1 MRLLRAIREHL
12 DHHVKAIFKFLGFF
26 GIKIRAD
33 VEDAEYDPGED
44 RYGMGRMYD
53 NGQGPD
59 EPDLESRKPIVGS
72 FESIRDVLNTIDALY
87 KEELHRPHGAD
98 NTGTAIL
105 LRKSLLNG
113 WTATD
118 MRRWLRISPEWDGRH
133 PGLQVADDEHM
144 ERHDHGPND
153 DLPWPRPEVV
163 TTLGNREAKGFSR
176 LERKMF
182 ADDNGVYPAIGATYM
197 YAVRSAEVDE
207 ARLIRNLDWLSQ
219 NGCNYI
225 RILLMV
231 GTPPY
236 WSFEIKPRSWDA
248 YHRVMELAWERR
260 MRTQPVI
267 FADAENS
274 MPSLADREK
283 FAEEVAQFCN
293 DRREMVQ
300 FIEVAN
306 EAELNG
312 VRMDELTR
320 YCEILSKST
329 DIPFAASSPTGSHE
343 EIDGLERLYRDHGC
357 RSPIATPH
365 FDRTEWEDGYRIIR
379 QPWHYQYAGDSSYMP
394 GVFVNNE
401 PAGFGPNSG
410 GMSIPEH
417 FGMGALYTFLSG
429 GAAFC
434 FHSIH
439 GVKGSDRAN
448 ENEFDF
454 SDMPRGDEMWESI
467 RSLVANVPTNI
478 ANGNSANHHWTNP
491 QHPLEPTLNEQIWPD
506 NSRNGLV
513 RAFAQGF
520 GPEWYVGLLG
530 IRGSV
535 EFAPNRDVDATLYH
549 PISGNVVW
557 NRPISQ
563 GETVTV
569 EQDGET
575 RSYLLKTVDS

>member
-1 MRLLRAIREHL
+1 MRLIE
-12 DHHVKAIFKFLGFF
+12 VICKFF
-26 GIKIRAD
+26 GITILAVKSDSVDEVVHEKNTESSAD
-33 VEDAEYDPGED
+33 EDVSLSEQQLFDK
-44 RYGMGRMYD
+44 R
-53 NGQGPD
+53 
-59 EPDLESRKPIVGS
+59 IGS
-72 FESIRDVLNTIDALY
+72 FENIRNVLDTIDALY
-87 KEELHRPHGAD
+87 REELHRPHGAD
-98 NTGTAIL
+98 NTGRSLL
-105 LRKSLLNG
+105 LRKSLVNA

-118 MRRWLRISPEWDGRH
+118 MRTWLRASEEWNQRH
-133 PGLQVADDEHM
+133 PGLQVPDDEHM
-144 ERHDHGPND
+144 ERHDHGTND

-163 TTLGNREAKGFSR
+163 ITLGNREAKGFSR
-176 LERKMF
+176 LESKMF

-306 EAELNG
+306 EAEING

-379 QPWHYQYAGDSSYMP
+379 QPWHYQYAGHHSYMP
-394 GVFVNNE
+394 SVFVNNE

-491 QHPLEPTLNEQIWPD
+491 QHPLEPSLNDQIWPD
-506 NSRNGLV
+506 NSESGLV

-557 NRPISQ
+557 NRKISQ
-563 GETVTV
+563 GEKVRV

>member
-1 MRLLRAIREHL
+1 M
-12 DHHVKAIFKFLGFF
+12 VKAIFKFLGFL

-44 RYGMGRMYD
+44 PYGMGQMYD
-53 NGQGPD
+53 TVRDPD
-59 EPDLESRKPIVGS
+59 EQDCEPSESIVGS
-72 FESIRDVLNTIDALY
+72 SEDIFDVLTTIDALY
-87 KEELHRPHGAD
+87 REELHRGPRGAD
-98 NTGTAIL
+98 NTGRAAL
-105 LRKSLLNG
+105 LRKSMVDG

-118 MRRWLRISPEWDGRH
+118 MRAWVRGSKEWKQKH
-133 PGLQVADDEHM
+133 PGLQLSVDEHM
-144 ERHDHGPND
+144 EQHDHGMHNN
-153 DLPWPRPEVV
+153 LPWPRAEVPIPEAR
-163 TTLGNREAKGFSR
+163 NRAAKGFSR
-176 LERKMF
+176 LESKMF

-267 FADAENS
+267 FADAKNM
-274 MPSLADREK
+274 MPSGADREQ

-306 EAELNG
+306 EAEING
-312 VRMDELTR
+312 VSMDELTR

-394 GVFVNNE
+394 RVFVNNE

-454 SDMPRGDEMWESI
+454 SDIPRGDEMWESI

-506 NSRNGLV
+506 NSENGLV

-557 NRPISQ
+557 NRKISR

>member
-1 MRLLRAIREHL
+1 VR
-12 DHHVKAIFKFLGFF
+12 D
-26 GIKIRAD
+26 
-33 VEDAEYDPGED
+33 
-44 RYGMGRMYD
+44 
-53 NGQGPD
+53 PD
-59 EPDLESRKPIVGS
+59 EDPDDLDWEHREPIVGS
-72 FESIRDVLNTIDALY
+72 FEDIFGVLNTIDTLY
-87 KEELHRPHGAD
+87 SEELHRPNGAD
-98 NTGTAIL
+98 NTGRAVL
-105 LRKSLLNG
+105 LRESLLND

-118 MRRWLRISPEWDGRH
+118 MRQWLRASEEWNQYH
-133 PGLQVADDEHM
+133 PGLQISVDEHM
-144 ERHDHGPND
+144 EQHDHGTND
-153 DLPWPRPEVV
+153 DLPWPRAEVPTTPLPE
-163 TTLGNREAKGFSR
+163 GHNRAAKGLSR
-176 LERKMF
+176 LESKMF
-182 ADDNGVYPAIGATYM
+182 ADDNGVYPAIGATFM

-236 WSFEIKPRSWDA
+236 WPFDIKPRSWDA

-267 FADAENS
+267 FADGEHS
-274 MPSLADREK
+274 MPSGADREK
-283 FAEEVAQFCN
+283 FVGEVAQFCN

-306 EAELNG
+306 ESEWNG
-312 VRMDELTR
+312 VSMDELTR
-320 YCEILSKST
+320 YCEILSRST
-329 DIPFAASSPTGSHE
+329 DIPFAASSPTGSNDPE
-343 EIDGLERLYRDHGC
+343 AGLEKLYEEHGC

-365 FDRTEWEDGYRIIR
+365 FDRKTWEDGYRIIR
-379 QPWHYQYAGDSSYMP
+379 QPWHYQYTGHHSYMP
-394 GVFVNNE
+394 RVFVNNE
-401 PAGFGPNSG
+401 PAGFGPHSG
-410 GMSIPEH
+410 GVSIPEH

-429 GAAFC
+429 GAAYC

-439 GVKGSDRAN
+439 GVKGLDRAN
-448 ENEFDF
+448 QNEFDF
-454 SDMPRGDEMWESI
+454 CDIPRGNEMWESI
-467 RSLVANVPTNI
+467 RSLMANVPTNI
-478 ANGNSANHHWTNP
+478 ANGNAANHHWSSP

-506 NSRNGLV
+506 GPDRGLV

-530 IRGSV
+530 IRGSI

-557 NRPISQ
+557 NRKISQ

-575 RSYLLKTVDS
+575 RSYLLKTVDG

>member
-1 MRLLRAIREHL
+1 MRLLRAIHEHL
-12 DHHVKAIFKFLGFF
+12 DHHVKAIFKFLGFVV
-26 GIKIRAD
+26 RAVKSDSVVEVVHEKNTESSADED
-33 VEDAEYDPGED
+33 VSLSEQQLFDK
-44 RYGMGRMYD
+44 R
-53 NGQGPD
+53 
-59 EPDLESRKPIVGS
+59 IGS
-72 FESIRDVLNTIDALY
+72 FENIRNVLDTIDALY
-87 KEELHRPHGAD
+87 REELHRPHGAD
-98 NTGTAIL
+98 NTGRSLL
-105 LRKSLLNG
+105 LRKSLVNA

-118 MRRWLRISPEWDGRH
+118 MRTWLRASEEWNQRH
-133 PGLQVADDEHM
+133 PGLQVPDDEHM
-144 ERHDHGPND
+144 ERHDHGTND
-153 DLPWPRPEVV
+153 DLPWPRPEVAI
-163 TTLGNREAKGFSR
+163 TLGNREAKGFSR

-267 FADAENS
+267 FADANS
-274 MPSLADREK
+274 MISRAERDK
-283 FAEEVAQFCN
+283 FVEEVAQFCN
-293 DRREMVQ
+293 DRRVMVQ

-312 VRMDELTR
+312 VSMDELTR

-394 GVFVNNE
+394 SVFVNNE

>member
-1 MRLLRAIREHL
+1 
-12 DHHVKAIFKFLGFF
+12 
-26 GIKIRAD
+26 
-33 VEDAEYDPGED
+33 
-44 RYGMGRMYD
+44 
-53 NGQGPD
+53 
-59 EPDLESRKPIVGS
+59 
-72 FESIRDVLNTIDALY
+72 
-87 KEELHRPHGAD
+87 
-98 NTGTAIL
+98 
-105 LRKSLLNG
+105 
-113 WTATD
+113 
-118 MRRWLRISPEWDGRH
+118 
-133 PGLQVADDEHM
+133 M
-144 ERHDHGPND
+144 ERHDHGTND

-163 TTLGNREAKGFSR
+163 ITLGNREAKGFSR

-394 GVFVNNE
+394 SVFVNNE

-448 ENEFDF
+448 QNEFDF
-454 SDMPRGDEMWESI
+454 CDIPRGNEMWESI

-478 ANGNSANHHWTNP
+478 ANGESANHHWTNP
-491 QHPLEPTLNEQIWPD
+491 QHPLEPSLNDQIWPD
-506 NSRNGLV
+506 NSESGLV

-557 NRPISQ
+557 NRKISQ
-563 GETVTV
+563 GEKVRV

>member
-1 MRLLRAIREHL
+1 MRLLRAIHEHL
-12 DHHVKAIFKFLGFF
+12 DHHVKAIFKFLGFVV
-26 GIKIRAD
+26 RAVKSDSVDEVVHEKNTESSADED
-33 VEDAEYDPGED
+33 VSLSEQQLFDK
-44 RYGMGRMYD
+44 R
-53 NGQGPD
+53 
-59 EPDLESRKPIVGS
+59 IGS
-72 FESIRDVLNTIDALY
+72 FENIRNVLDTIDALY
-87 KEELHRPHGAD
+87 REELHRPHGAD
-98 NTGTAIL
+98 NTGRSLL
-105 LRKSLLNG
+105 LRKSLVNA

-118 MRRWLRISPEWDGRH
+118 MRTWLRASEEWNQRH
-133 PGLQVADDEHM
+133 PGLQVPDDEHM
-144 ERHDHGPND
+144 ERHDHGTND

-163 TTLGNREAKGFSR
+163 ITLGNREAKGFSR

-312 VRMDELTR
+312 VSMDELTR

-329 DIPFAASSPTGSHE
+329 DIPFAASSPTGSHYPE
-343 EIDGLERLYRDHGC
+343 ASLEKLYGEHGC

-365 FDRTEWEDGYRIIR
+365 FDREAREDGYRIIR

-394 GVFVNNE
+394 SVFVNNE

-439 GVKGSDRAN
+439 GVKGQDRAN
-448 ENEFDF
+448 QNEFDF
-454 SDMPRGDEMWESI
+454 CDIPRGGEMWESI

-478 ANGNSANHHWTNP
+478 ANGESANHHWTNP
-491 QHPLEPTLNEQIWPD
+491 QHPLEPSLNDQIWPD
-506 NSRNGLV
+506 NSESGLV

-557 NRPISQ
+557 NRKISQ
-563 GETVTV
+563 GEKVRV

>member
-1 MRLLRAIREHL
+1 MRLLRAIHEHL
-12 DHHVKAIFKFLGFF
+12 DHHVKAIFKFLRFVT
-26 GIKIRAD
+26 RAVKSD
-33 VEDAEYDPGED
+33 SVDEVVHEKNVESLADED
-44 RYGMGRMYD
+44 ISLSEQQLFDKR
-53 NGQGPD
+53 
-59 EPDLESRKPIVGS
+59 IGS
-72 FESIRDVLNTIDALY
+72 FKEIRGLLDTIDAVY
-87 KEELHRPHGAD
+87 TEELHRPHGAD
-98 NTGTAIL
+98 NSGASVLI
-105 LRKSLLNG
+105 RKAMVDG

-118 MRRWLRISPEWDGRH
+118 MRRWVRNNPEWNRKH
-133 PGLQVADDEHM
+133 PGLELPDDEHM
-144 ERHDHGPND
+144 PRHDHGANN
-153 DLPWPRPEVV
+153 DLPWPRPEVPIPEAR
-163 TTLGNREAKGFSR
+163 NRAAKGFSR

-267 FADAENS
+267 FADENS
-274 MPSLADREK
+274 MTSRADRDK
-283 FAEEVAQFCN
+283 FVEEVAQFCN

-306 EAELNG
+306 EAEING
-312 VRMDELTR
+312 VSMDELTR

-394 GVFVNNE
+394 RVFVNNE

-454 SDMPRGDEMWESI
+454 SDIPRGDEMWESI

-478 ANGNSANHHWTNP
+478 ANGNNANHHWSNP

-506 NSRNGLV
+506 NSENGLV

-557 NRPISQ
+557 NRKISR

>member
-1 MRLLRAIREHL
+1 MSDRITSRDGKYEGVLQRDGNFVVYRVA
-12 DHHVKAIFKFLGFF
+12 DGKAIAALGADLDP
-26 GIKIRAD
+26 IK
-33 VEDAEYDPGED
+33 PK
-44 RYGMGRMYD
+44 
-53 NGQGPD
+53 P
-59 EPDLESRKPIVGS
+59 EPAPSPTPLPEARNRVPKGLSRLESR
-72 FESIRDVLNTIDALY
+72 
-87 KEELHRPHGAD
+87 
-98 NTGTAIL
+98 
-105 LRKSLLNG
+105 
-113 WTATD
+113 
-118 MRRWLRISPEWDGRH
+118 
-133 PGLQVADDEHM
+133 
-144 ERHDHGPND
+144 
-153 DLPWPRPEVV
+153 
-163 TTLGNREAKGFSR
+163 
-176 LERKMF
+176 MF

-231 GTPPY
+231 GSPPY

-267 FADAENS
+267 LADGDHS
-274 MPSLADREK
+274 MPSGDDREK
-283 FAEEVAQFCN
+283 FVGEVAQFCN

-306 EAELNG
+306 EAEMNG
-312 VRMDELTR
+312 VSMDELTR

-329 DIPFAASSPTGSHE
+329 KIPFAASSPTGSHE
-343 EIDGLERLYRDHGC
+343 EIAGLEKLYGEHGC

-379 QPWHYQYAGDSSYMP
+379 QPWHYQYAGHHSYMP
-394 GVFVNNE
+394 KVFVNNE

-439 GVKGSDRAN
+439 GVKGQDRAN
-448 ENEFDF
+448 QNKFDF
-454 SDMPRGDEMWESI
+454 CDIPRGGEMWESI
-467 RSLVANVPTNI
+467 RSLLSHVPANI
-478 ANGNSANHHWTNP
+478 ANGNNANHHWTNP
-491 QHPLEPTLNEQIWPD
+491 QHPLEPSLNEQIWPD
-506 NSRNGLV
+506 GPDRGLV

-520 GPEWYVGLLG
+520 GREWYVGLLG
-530 IRGSV
+530 IRKSV
-535 EFAPNRDVDATLYH
+535 EFAPNRNVDATLYH

-557 NRPISQ
+557 NRKISQ

-569 EQDGET
+569 KQDGET
-575 RSYLLKTVDS
+575 RSYLLKTVDG

>member
-1 MRLLRAIREHL
+1 MRLLRAIHEHL
-12 DHHVKAIFKFLGFF
+12 DHHVKAIFKFLGFVV
-26 GIKIRAD
+26 RAVKSDSVDEVVHEKNTESSADED
-33 VEDAEYDPGED
+33 VSLSEQQLFDK
-44 RYGMGRMYD
+44 R
-53 NGQGPD
+53 
-59 EPDLESRKPIVGS
+59 IGS
-72 FESIRDVLNTIDALY
+72 FENIRNVLDTIDALY
-87 KEELHRPHGAD
+87 REELHRPHGAD
-98 NTGTAIL
+98 NTGRSLL
-105 LRKSLLNG
+105 LRKSLVNA

-118 MRRWLRISPEWDGRH
+118 MRTWLRASEEWNQRH
-133 PGLQVADDEHM
+133 PGLQVPDDEHM
-144 ERHDHGPND
+144 ERHDHGTND

-163 TTLGNREAKGFSR
+163 ITLGNREAKGFSR

-312 VRMDELTR
+312 VSMDELTR

-329 DIPFAASSPTGSHE
+329 DIPFAASSPTGSHYPE
-343 EIDGLERLYRDHGC
+343 ASLEKLYGEHGC

-365 FDRTEWEDGYRIIR
+365 FDREAWEDGYRIIR

-394 GVFVNNE
+394 SVFVNNE

-478 ANGNSANHHWTNP
+478 ANGESANHHWTNP
-491 QHPLEPTLNEQIWPD
+491 QHPLEPSLNDQIWPD
-506 NSRNGLV
+506 NSESGLV

-557 NRPISQ
+557 NRKISQ
-563 GETVTV
+563 GEKVRV

>member
-1 MRLLRAIREHL
+1 MRLLRAIHEHL
-12 DHHVKAIFKFLGFF
+12 DHHVKAIFKFLGFVV
-26 GIKIRAD
+26 RAVKSDSVDEVVHEKNTESSADED
-33 VEDAEYDPGED
+33 VSLSEQQLFDK
-44 RYGMGRMYD
+44 R
-53 NGQGPD
+53 
-59 EPDLESRKPIVGS
+59 IGS
-72 FESIRDVLNTIDALY
+72 FENIRNVLDTIDALY
-87 KEELHRPHGAD
+87 REELHRPHGAD
-98 NTGTAIL
+98 NTGRSLL
-105 LRKSLLNG
+105 LRKSLVNA

-118 MRRWLRISPEWDGRH
+118 MRTWLRASEEWNQRH
-133 PGLQVADDEHM
+133 PGLQVPDDEHM
-144 ERHDHGPND
+144 ERHDHGTND

-163 TTLGNREAKGFSR
+163 ITLGNREAKGFSR

-274 MPSLADREK
+274 MPSLADRDK

-329 DIPFAASSPTGSHE
+329 DIPFAASSPTGSHYPE
-343 EIDGLERLYRDHGC
+343 ASLEKLYGEHGC

-365 FDRTEWEDGYRIIR
+365 FDREAWEDGYRIIR

-394 GVFVNNE
+394 SVFVNNE

-563 GETVTV
+563 EETVTV

>member
-1 MRLLRAIREHL
+1 MRLLRAIHEHL
-12 DHHVKAIFKFLGFF
+12 DHHVKAIFKFLGFVV
-26 GIKIRAD
+26 RAVKSDSVDEVVHEKNTESSADED
-33 VEDAEYDPGED
+33 VSLSEQQLFDK
-44 RYGMGRMYD
+44 R
-53 NGQGPD
+53 
-59 EPDLESRKPIVGS
+59 IGS
-72 FESIRDVLNTIDALY
+72 FENIRNVLDTIDALY
-87 KEELHRPHGAD
+87 REELHRPHGAD
-98 NTGTAIL
+98 NTGRSLL
-105 LRKSLLNG
+105 LRKSLVNA

-118 MRRWLRISPEWDGRH
+118 MRTWLRASEEWNQRH
-133 PGLQVADDEHM
+133 PGLQVPDDEHM
-144 ERHDHGPND
+144 ERHDHGTND

-163 TTLGNREAKGFSR
+163 ITLGNREAKGFSR

-312 VRMDELTR
+312 VSMDELTR

-329 DIPFAASSPTGSHE
+329 DIPFAASSPTGSHYPE
-343 EIDGLERLYRDHGC
+343 ASLEKLYGEHGC

-365 FDRTEWEDGYRIIR
+365 FDREAWEDGYRIIR

-394 GVFVNNE
+394 SVFVNNE

-439 GVKGSDRAN
+439 GVKGQDRAN
-448 ENEFDF
+448 QNEFDF
-454 SDMPRGDEMWESI
+454 CDIPRGGEMWESI

-478 ANGNSANHHWTNP
+478 ANGESANHHWTNP
-491 QHPLEPTLNEQIWPD
+491 QHPLEPSLNDQIWPD
-506 NSRNGLV
+506 NSESGLV

-557 NRPISQ
+557 NRKISQ
-563 GETVTV
+563 GEKVRV

>member
-1 MRLLRAIREHL
+1 MRLLRAIHEHL
-12 DHHVKAIFKFLGFF
+12 DHHVKAIFKFLGFVV
-26 GIKIRAD
+26 RAVKSDSVDEVVHEKNTESSADED
-33 VEDAEYDPGED
+33 VSLSEQQFDK
-44 RYGMGRMYD
+44 R
-53 NGQGPD
+53 
-59 EPDLESRKPIVGS
+59 IGS
-72 FESIRDVLNTIDALY
+72 FENIRNVLDTIDALY
-87 KEELHRPHGAD
+87 REELHRPHGAD
-98 NTGTAIL
+98 NTGRSLL
-105 LRKSLLNG
+105 LRKSLVNA

-118 MRRWLRISPEWDGRH
+118 MRTWLRASEEWNQRH
-133 PGLQVADDEHM
+133 PGLQVPDDEHM
-144 ERHDHGPND
+144 ERHDHGTND

-163 TTLGNREAKGFSR
+163 ITLGNREAKGFSR

-312 VRMDELTR
+312 VSMDELTR

-448 ENEFDF
+448 QNEFDF
-454 SDMPRGDEMWESI
+454 CDIPRGGEMWESI

-478 ANGNSANHHWTNP
+478 ANGESANHHWTNP
-491 QHPLEPTLNEQIWPD
+491 QHPLEPSLNDQIWPD
-506 NSRNGLV
+506 NSESGLV

-557 NRPISQ
+557 NRKISQ

>member
-1 MRLLRAIREHL
+1 MRLLRAIHEHL
-12 DHHVKAIFKFLGFF
+12 DHHVKAIFKFLGFVV
-26 GIKIRAD
+26 RAVKSDSVDEVVHEKNTESSADED
-33 VEDAEYDPGED
+33 VSLSEQQLFDK
-44 RYGMGRMYD
+44 R
-53 NGQGPD
+53 
-59 EPDLESRKPIVGS
+59 IGS
-72 FESIRDVLNTIDALY
+72 FENIRNVLDTIDALY
-87 KEELHRPHGAD
+87 REELHRPHGAD
-98 NTGTAIL
+98 NTGRSLL
-105 LRKSLLNG
+105 LRKSLVNA

-118 MRRWLRISPEWDGRH
+118 MRTWLRASEEWNQRH
-133 PGLQVADDEHM
+133 PGLQVPDDEHM
-144 ERHDHGPND
+144 ERHDHGTND

-163 TTLGNREAKGFSR
+163 ITLGNREAKGFSR

-312 VRMDELTR
+312 VSMDELTR

-329 DIPFAASSPTGSHE
+329 DIPFAASSPTGSHYPE
-343 EIDGLERLYRDHGC
+343 ASLEKLYGEHGC

-365 FDRTEWEDGYRIIR
+365 FDREAWEDGYRIIR

-394 GVFVNNE
+394 SVFVNNE

-439 GVKGSDRAN
+439 GVKGQDRAN
-448 ENEFDF
+448 QNEFDF
-454 SDMPRGDEMWESI
+454 CDIPRGGEMWESI

-478 ANGNSANHHWTNP
+478 ANGESANHHWTNP
-491 QHPLEPTLNEQIWPD
+491 QHPLEPSLNDQIWPD
-506 NSRNGLV
+506 NSESGLV

-530 IRGSV
+530 IRGTV

-557 NRPISQ
+557 NRKISQ
-563 GETVTV
+563 GEKVRV

>member
-1 MRLLRAIREHL
+1 
-12 DHHVKAIFKFLGFF
+12 
-26 GIKIRAD
+26 
-33 VEDAEYDPGED
+33 
-44 RYGMGRMYD
+44 
-53 NGQGPD
+53 
-59 EPDLESRKPIVGS
+59 
-72 FESIRDVLNTIDALY
+72 
-87 KEELHRPHGAD
+87 
-98 NTGTAIL
+98 
-105 LRKSLLNG
+105 
-113 WTATD
+113 
-118 MRRWLRISPEWDGRH
+118 
-133 PGLQVADDEHM
+133 
-144 ERHDHGPND
+144 
-153 DLPWPRPEVV
+153 
-163 TTLGNREAKGFSR
+163 
-176 LERKMF
+176 
-182 ADDNGVYPAIGATYM
+182 
-197 YAVRSAEVDE
+197 
-207 ARLIRNLDWLSQ
+207 
-219 NGCNYI
+219 
-225 RILLMV
+225 
-231 GTPPY
+231 
-236 WSFEIKPRSWDA
+236 
-248 YHRVMELAWERR
+248 
-260 MRTQPVI
+260 
-267 FADAENS
+267 
-274 MPSLADREK
+274 
-283 FAEEVAQFCN
+283 
-293 DRREMVQ
+293 
-300 FIEVAN
+300 
-306 EAELNG
+306 
-312 VRMDELTR
+312 MDELTR

-329 DIPFAASSPTGSHE
+329 DIPFAASSPTGSHYPE
-343 EIDGLERLYRDHGC
+343 ASLEKLYGEHGC

-365 FDRTEWEDGYRIIR
+365 FDREAWEDGYRIIR

-394 GVFVNNE
+394 SVFVNNE

-491 QHPLEPTLNEQIWPD
+491 QHPLEPSLNDQIWPD
-506 NSRNGLV
+506 NSESGLV

-557 NRPISQ
+557 NRKISQ
-563 GETVTV
+563 GEKVRV